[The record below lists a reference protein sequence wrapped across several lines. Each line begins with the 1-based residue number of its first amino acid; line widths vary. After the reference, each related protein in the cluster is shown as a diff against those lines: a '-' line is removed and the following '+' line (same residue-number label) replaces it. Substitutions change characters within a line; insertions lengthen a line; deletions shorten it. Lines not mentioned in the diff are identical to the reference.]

1 MNGNSAA
8 NYGGKSSYRSWGICS
23 MEVGYYFHACWS
35 VRVKEKKAK
44 KELGRRRDHGMRCYV
59 DEFFGWRIQVLF
71 GLPDTWYVSRAG
83 PSKDYIRRDI
93 FILVFVCD

>member
-1 MNGNSAA
+1 
-8 NYGGKSSYRSWGICS
+8 

-44 KELGRRRDHGMRCYV
+44 KELRRRDHEMRFYV

-71 GLPDTWYVSRAG
+71 GLPDTYLVRLACRAKQG
-83 PSKDYIRRDI
+83 LY
-93 FILVFVCD
+93 